1 MIAIISDIHANYPAL
16 KAVIDDIQRRGI
28 KKIISLGDICGYHS
42 MINECIGLLR
52 ENNVINIRGN
62 HDNYM
67 IENEQC
73 ERSISVNKSLDF
85 QRQVITNENIEWLKQ
100 SIPFYKDSLCYMVH
114 GSFSENGMD
123 HYLYTINN
131 DMFSTFKEKYFF
143 AGHTHVQTLLSLD
156 KNRFFCNPG
165 SVGQP
170 RDGDYRA
177 AYAIIN
183 DDAIELIRLEYDI
196 DMIANHMKKNGFE
209 SYFYENLYRGTN
221 LRGNIA
227 SISFNKNNIRT
238 D

>member
-1 MIAIISDIHANYPAL
+1 MTAIISDIHANYPAL

-28 KKIISLGDICGYHS
+28 KKIISLGDVCGYHS

-52 ENNVINIRGN
+52 KNNVINIRGN

-67 IENEQC
+67 IENEPC

-85 QRQVITNENIEWLKQ
+85 QRQVITSENFEWLKK
-100 SIPFYKDSLCYMVH
+100 SIPFYKNSLCYMVH

-131 DMFSTFKEKYFF
+131 DMFAPFKEKYFF

-170 RDGDYRA
+170 RDGDHRS

-183 DDAIELIRLEYDI
+183 KDAIELIRIEYDI
-196 DMIANHMKKNGFE
+196 DMIAEHMKKNGFE
-209 SYFYENLYRGTN
+209 SYFYENLYSGTN
-221 LRGNIA
+221 LRKKIL
-227 SISFNKNNIRT
+227 SISFNKDNM
-238 D
+238 